1 MKKFLKAASVILIAA
16 LLFCFWSCG
25 NAANTPDPAPD
36 TPASTPASTPST
48 PSTAASYTVTFET
61 NGGSAITAQSIESGN
76 LVTRPTDP
84 TRTDYV
90 FVGWYADSAFTSA
103 FNFDTPIVAEITL
116 YAKWSQPSYTIVF
129 NANGGT
135 GSMNNISMT
144 YGTATNLTQNGFAKS
159 GYEFLGWN
167 TNSASETILFADKC
181 KVKNLATE
189 ETTINL
195 YAIWGQNITFNST
208 TFDNTAFVK
217 VMDNPVTIIG
227 SDDNWNTYMDPAT
240 SAKSYKGAFVEGR
253 NVKLSPYRI
262 AQHEVTQA
270 LYEAIMDT
278 GRDEDYDP
286 DGSQYQLVYEQ
297 YGQGDNLPAFY
308 VSWYE
313 AIVFCNKLSYEMG
326 KTRCYKLQDGTWPEA
341 VYGTN
346 HWPRTSP
353 TEAGVAHWDNI
364 TCDWTADGYRLPTEA
379 EWEFA
384 ARGGNQSAP
393 EWKYAFAGAQSLR
406 SIYNKNGGSGY
417 GQKVLYNDENLNLV
431 AWYNKWESIGF
442 DGREDVQLAPN
453 RLNIYD
459 MSGNVFEWC
468 WDGVTFD
475 SNTGKYLGAEAK
487 DDLYLEGNVAVNP
500 KGNPGSD
507 EKVYRGG
514 AWNSYAGRCSV
525 SFRGWGT
532 PHTLGETI
540 GIRLAQSITE

>member
-1 MKKFLKAASVILIAA
+1 MKKIMKVASVFLIAA
-16 LLFCFWSCG
+16 MLFCFFGCP
-25 NAANTPDPAPD
+25 NANTPE
-36 TPASTPASTPST
+36 TPTNPV
-48 PSTAASYTVTFET
+48 SYTVTFET
-61 NGGSAITAQSIESGN
+61 NGGSAITAQSIENGH
-76 LVTRPTDP
+76 LATRPADP

-90 FVGWYADSAFTSA
+90 FAGWYTDSAFTST
-103 FNFDTPIVAEITL
+103 FSFDTPIEAPITI

-144 YGTATNLTQNGFAKS
+144 YGTATTLTENSFVKS

-167 TNSASETILFADKC
+167 TNSAAETILFADKC
-181 KVKNLATE
+181 NVKNLTTE
-189 ETTINL
+189 EATINL
-195 YAIWGQNITFNST
+195 YAIWGQNMTFDYT

-217 VMDNPVTIIG
+217 VMDNQVTIIG
-227 SDDNWNTYMDPAT
+227 SDDNWNTYMEPET
-240 SAKSYKGAFVEGR
+240 SSNYYKGAFINGR
-253 NVKLSPYRI
+253 KVKLSPYRI

-270 LYEAIMDT
+270 LYEAIMNT
-278 GRDEDYDP
+278 GRDQSSNP
-286 DGSQYQLVYEQ
+286 NGPVYEQ

-313 AIVFCNKLSYEMG
+313 AIVFCNKLSLEMG
-326 KTRCYKLQDGTWPEA
+326 KTRCYKLQDGSWPDV
-341 VYGTN
+341 VYGTTN
-346 HWPRTSP
+346 WPSTDPRVTTDSN
-353 TEAGVAHWDNI
+353 WDNM

-475 SNTGKYLGAEAK
+475 SDTGKYLGAEAK
-487 DDLYLEGNVAVNP
+487 DDLYLEGDVAVNP

-525 SFRGWGT
+525 SFRIWGT